1 MKFFEHILDFI
12 AKISIIIISGV
23 YIFVKGICALYIGVR
38 GEKQRVK
45 ILGFIFLGLIGI
57 ILLTAIII
65 FFYVRRGLKKVAREM
80 YGTDNIIDA
89 LNQSNKTLEDTHK
102 SVNSMTKIYLP
113 QIMRDFP
120 EFNYEQFKNKAEQ
133 SLLSAFAAIS
143 NDNTALMQDASEEFK
158 TKVRAFIEMNQAN
171 EYDEDFSDC
180 VIHQTE
186 ITSYTK
192 RAGICKIT
200 LQSALDYYHTIK
212 RKSDGKVLRGD
223 PNRKAQEKYNVEL
236 IYIQDK
242 TKMEKIGHGNDSI
255 GSHCPNCG
263 APITTLGAK
272 HCEYCGSALLQINVL
287 VWSINNFTKV

>member
-1 MKFFEHILDFI
+1 L
-12 AKISIIIISGV
+12 KIIGIVFLSVVSIIILVG
-23 YIFVKGICALYIGVR
+23 
-38 GEKQRVK
+38 
-45 ILGFIFLGLIGI
+45 
-57 ILLTAIII
+57 III
-65 FFYVRRGLKKVAREM
+65 FFYVRRGLKRMAREM

-89 LNQSNKTLEDTHK
+89 LNQSNKTLEQTHK

-120 EFNYEQFKNKAEQ
+120 EFNYEQFRNKAEHA
-133 SLLSAFAAIS
+133 LLSAFAAIS
-143 NDNTALMQDASEEFK
+143 NDNTGLMQDASDEFK

-171 EYDEDFSDC
+171 EYDEDYSDC

-192 RAGICKIT
+192 RAGVCRIT
-200 LQSALDYYHTIK
+200 LQSALEYYHTVK
-212 RKSDGKVLRGD
+212 RKSDGKVIQGD
-223 PNRKAQEKYNVEL
+223 AGRKAQEKYNVEL
-236 IYIQDK
+236 MYIQDK

-263 APITTLGAK
+263 APVTVLGAK
-272 HCEYCGSALLQINVL
+272 HCEYCGSALLQINVM

>member
-23 YIFVKGICALYIGVR
+23 YIFVN
-38 GEKQRVK
+38 
-45 ILGFIFLGLIGI
+45 
-57 ILLTAIII
+57 I

-113 QIMRDFP
+113 QVMRDFP

-143 NDNTALMQDASEEFK
+143 NDNTGLMQDASEEFK

-200 LQSALDYYHTIK
+200 LQSALEYYHTIK

>member
-1 MKFFEHILDFI
+1 MKI
-12 AKISIIIISGV
+12 
-23 YIFVKGICALYIGVR
+23 
-38 GEKQRVK
+38 
-45 ILGFIFLGLIGI
+45 IGI
-57 ILLTAIII
+57 VFLSVIALIILTGIII
-65 FFYVRRGLKKVAREM
+65 FFYVRSGLKRVAKEM
-80 YGTDNIIDA
+80 YGTNSIIDA
-89 LNQSNKTLEDTHK
+89 MNQSSKTLEESHK

-120 EFNYEQFKNKAEQ
+120 EFSYDQFKSKAEHA
-133 SLLSAFAAIS
+133 LLSAFAALS
-143 NDNTALMQDASEEFK
+143 SDDMSVVTDASDEMRSK
-158 TKVRAFIEMNQAN
+158 IRSLIEMNQAN

-186 ITSYTK
+186 ITQYTK

-200 LQSALDYYHTIK
+200 LQSALEYYHAVK
-212 RKSDGKVLRGD
+212 RKSDGKIVQGD
-223 PNRKAQEKYNVEL
+223 PNRKAQEKYNVEF

-263 APITTLGAK
+263 APVTVLGAK
-272 HCEYCGSALLQINVL
+272 HCEYCGSALMQINVL